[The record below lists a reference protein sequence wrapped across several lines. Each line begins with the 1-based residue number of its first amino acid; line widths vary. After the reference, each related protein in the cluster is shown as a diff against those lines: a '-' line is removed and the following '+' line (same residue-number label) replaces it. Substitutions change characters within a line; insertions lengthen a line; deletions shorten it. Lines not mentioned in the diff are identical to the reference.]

1 VNAYTTWSGH
11 LYNSISW
18 VVSEKWF
25 QKLPPEYRRIV
36 VEAAREAVQVSHGMA
51 VLAAVKGWEASCKR
65 FKACHVLSAAERER
79 MAALA
84 RPAWRKWITEDFG
97 VKPKLVDDLWAEVAR
112 VEKDIGERDL
122 QRYGR

>member
-1 VNAYTTWSGH
+1 M
-11 LYNSISW
+11 YNSISW